1 MARST
6 AAEARVICTAC
17 TRSGSAGECT
27 ANVRMWM
34 PSAGTAQPVA
44 MVMVAVG
51 VAVRGE
57 VGDAGNTGGE
67 GDADGVGDTGDAGDA
82 GDAGASG
89 DARTS
94 AASGAMSGASVAP
107 AVAQAVIAARSVS
120 VMLE

>member
-44 MVMVAVG
+44 MAMVEFG
-51 VAVRGE
+51 VDVWGE
-57 VGDAGNTGGE
+57 VADVGGV
-67 GDADGVGDTGDAGDA
+67 GGADGASDV
-82 GDAGASG
+82 GASG
-89 DARTS
+89 DARDTVTS
-94 AASGAMSGASVAP
+94 VVVSGASVAP
-107 AVAQAVIAARSVS
+107 AVAHAMSAARSVS
-120 VMLE
+120 VMLA